1 MEYIS
6 DLYNNISEYFN
17 FNEHIESNQYF
28 LKFNIPEPT
37 EEEILKFIEDV
48 KEEIR
53 FEKEYK
59 ILENRFYK
67 LEEEIREINEKKKRE
82 KEKEILEREEIKETE
97 NKNDDEDNDDNDP
110 TGMVPVLA

>member
-6 DLYNNISEYFN
+6 DLYNNIYEYFYY
-17 FNEHIESNQYF
+17 NEHTRTDF

-59 ILENRFYK
+59 ILEKRFHK
-67 LEEEIREINEKKKRE
+67 LEKEIREINKKKEIE
-82 KEKEILEREEIKETE
+82 KEMLKKEEIGEIKN

-110 TGMVPVLA
+110 TGMIPVLA